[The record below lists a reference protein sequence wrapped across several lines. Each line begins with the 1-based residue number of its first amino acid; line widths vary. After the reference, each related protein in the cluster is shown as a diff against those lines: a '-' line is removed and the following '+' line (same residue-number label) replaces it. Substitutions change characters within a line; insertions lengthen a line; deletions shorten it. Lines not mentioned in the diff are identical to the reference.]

1 MKKYL
6 RDMTTEKNL
15 IVFKTTTMVAVALC
29 LISLLA
35 ACSGNSGSGSK
46 TSADK
51 TSVSSDDKSLL
62 GAGSTFVYPL
72 FSKLFYVYDQKTG
85 VRINYQSIGSGGG
98 ILQLK
103 NKTVDFGDS
112 DAPLSDEQ
120 TKGMGAEVLHVPMCS
135 GAVVISYNIPGIT
148 DTLKLTPDV
157 LADIYLGKVT
167 KWNDAKIKNL
177 NPTVQLPAMN
187 IAVAHR
193 SDGSGTTNIFTDY
206 LSKISPDWKSKVGK
220 GTAVNWPAGLG
231 GKGNEGVAGLI
242 KQTPGGIGYIELA
255 YAIQNKMLFAQ
266 IQNKSGNFVTPTI
279 ASTSAAGNVQMP
291 ADSKVS
297 LTNTDAP
304 DGYPISGFTW
314 ALLYKEQSYSSRSK
328 NRAENLVNLLWWN
341 IHEGQNYCAGLYY
354 APLSKEATAIAEN
367 ILKSAT
373 YKGTPILTAGANSK

>member
-1 MKKYL
+1 
-6 RDMTTEKNL
+6 MTTRRNL
-15 IVFKTTTMVAVALC
+15 TWFRPTAWVAIAVG
-29 LISLLA
+29 LIGILA
-35 ACSGNSGSGSK
+35 SCNGNSGSGSNS
-46 TSADK
+46 SADSNS
-51 TSVSSDDKSLL
+51 TSENDKSLL

-85 VRINYQSIGSGGG
+85 IKINYQSIGSGGG

-112 DAPLSDEQ
+112 DAPLTDDQ
-120 TKGMGAEVLHVPMCS
+120 TKGMGANVLHIPMCS
-135 GAVVISYNIPGIT
+135 GAVVISYNIPGVT

-157 LADIYLGKVT
+157 ISDIYLGRIT
-167 KWNDAKIKNL
+167 KWNDAKIESI
-177 NPTVQLPAMN
+177 NPAVKLPALN

-220 GTAVNWPAGLG
+220 GTAVNWPVGLG

-255 YAIQNKMLFAQ
+255 YAIQNKMLFAHV
-266 IQNKSGNFVTPTI
+266 QNKSGNFVSPTI

-297 LTNTDAP
+297 LTDTEAP

-314 ALLYKEQSYSSRSK
+314 ALIYKEQSYDSRSK

-341 IHEGQNYCAGLYY
+341 IHEGQQYCAGLYY
-354 APLSKEATAIAEN
+354 APLSKEATVIAEN

-373 YKGTPILTAGANSK
+373 YNGTPILSGGAGSK